1 MTEEILLDAYGFD
14 DATWLAWGSALLH
27 QDPGRQL
34 AGWDALRDRMLEA
47 GVDQA
52 LIVNDASTA
61 MVSCRGAATEALAD
75 CFAAAYLGIHIAT
88 WQIAVGRS
96 GSSTTDPR
104 PLDTI
109 LGALASAVPDRV
121 IAASNGANG
130 VARHGELKPPSR

>member
-1 MTEEILLDAYGFD
+1 MAEETLFDAYGLD

-52 LIVNDASTA
+52 LIASTA

-75 CFAAAYLGIHIAT
+75 CFAAAYPGIHIAT

-96 GSSTTDPR
+96 GSSATDPR

-109 LGALASAVPDRV
+109 LGAYVLARATAQHP
-121 IAASNGANG
+121 G
-130 VARHGELKPPSR
+130 VWIQAGERGK